1 MFAVPHSWPII
12 VNNANLMALA
22 KNMLIEGSFAPIFP
36 IKIDT
41 CGRCINENVS
51 DVLKSFVALGAD
63 YFTFGGNYFPSAA
76 NLYPLMNQG
85 KKSHG

>member
-1 MFAVPHSWPII
+1 MCHLEDPGR
-12 VNNANLMALA
+12 L
-22 KNMLIEGSFAPIFP
+22 LIFGKKCILVDLIWYRSAINFSSILQP
-36 IKIDT
+36 
-41 CGRCINENVS
+41 GRLLGN
-51 DVLKSFVALGAD
+51 DHFLQAFVALGAD